1 MTNNIQGEEQQEEVM
16 LMQVTVANND
26 AVITVRLLFLLDE
39 VNVIR

>member
-26 AVITVRLLFLLDE
+26 AVIPVRLLFLLDE

>member
-26 AVITVRLLFLLDE
+26 TIVTVRLLFLVDE